1 MISKDLEIT
10 RLHMNSALLCLFA
23 VGFAEAFKMS
33 ASFDASPRKF
43 REASHSVV
51 KQTKRSP
58 LLRMSV
64 NDEPQDDV
72 LRSTAILCQYSPGQ
86 ADILVFCSLIQNF
99 IYFLCP
105 ADLCS
110 CIIFAEL

>member
-1 MISKDLEIT
+1 
-10 RLHMNSALLCLFA
+10 MNSALLCLFA

-43 REASHSVV
+43 REAAHSVV

-58 LLRMSV
+58 LWRMSV

-72 LRSTAILCQYSPGQ
+72 FRSAVILCRYSPEQ
-86 ADILVFCSLIQNF
+86 ADLLVFCSFDVQNF
-99 IYFLCP
+99 IFFLCP

-110 CIIFAEL
+110 CIIYAEL

>member
-1 MISKDLEIT
+1 
-10 RLHMNSALLCLFA
+10 MNSVLLCIFA

-33 ASFDASPRKF
+33 ASFDASPRKLS
-43 REASHSVV
+43 EASHSVA

-72 LRSTAILCQYSPGQ
+72 FRSAVILC
-86 ADILVFCSLIQNF
+86 
-99 IYFLCP
+99 
-105 ADLCS
+105 
-110 CIIFAEL
+110 